1 MIKFPNGAVLTE
13 NRSFDYIKTLGIGF
27 VLLALSILIGLFFS
41 SEFTLTADNI
51 RSVVST
57 EIQQESVLSMIP
69 QEKLGQPLGKI
80 EFLSVVNN
88 SINTANESFRAKQ
101 EWDNVIYGE
110 SDKAMSLARMGISS
124 PIQKWG
130 TAFFWLTF
138 MLGFAGTLVVA
149 FAKLKSKPAG
159 INNDNIFF
167 KGMGSRGFWAILLSA
182 FLVVFYVLLYWYP
195 AYIIEWIILVD
206 PIAMVLSGGLSS
218 QWFFYGF
225 VYTLAIVGMGLKF
238 MVKYRHNKYQ
248 LFRTFSV
255 MFFQT
260 AFAFAIPNILGALN
274 MPAVDLKN
282 IWPLDYSF
290 FFEYRLDALIDS
302 GMIGYFMMFWGFALM
317 IIGVPLFTFF
327 FGKRWYCSWVCGC
340 GGLAETAGDDFRHL
354 SDKSLNFWKVERIL
368 IHSVLVFSV
377 VMTVGVV
384 YTYLTNSSTLF
395 GMNTYTIRSVYGF
408 GVGSVFAGVIGTGFY
423 PVLGN
428 RSWCRMG
435 CPLAAYLGLI
445 QRLRSK
451 FRITTNGAQCIS
463 CGNCST
469 YCEMGIDVKWY
480 AQRQQP
486 IVRSSCV
493 GCGICAAV
501 CPRGVLNLEV
511 KDLDGR
517 LDQYTKP
524 EEFKM
529 VEILKNVGKDF

>member
-1 MIKFPNGAVLTE
+1 MIKFPNGAVLAE

-27 VLLALSILIGLFFS
+27 SLMALSILIGLFFS
-41 SEFTLTADNI
+41 SDFTLTADNI
-51 RSVVST
+51 RSVVSS

-69 QEKLGQPLGKI
+69 QEKLGEPLGKI
-80 EFLSVVNN
+80 DFLSVVNN
-88 SINTANESFRAKQ
+88 SINSANESFRAKQ

-110 SDKAMSLARMGISS
+110 SDKVMSLARMGISS

-138 MLGFAGTLVVA
+138 MLGFAGTLIVA
-149 FAKLKSKPAG
+149 FAKLKSKHAG

-167 KGMGSRGFWAILLSA
+167 KGMGTRGFWAILLSL
-182 FLVVFYVLLYWYP
+182 FLIAFYVLLYWYP

-206 PIAMVLSGGLSS
+206 PIALVLSGGLAS

-225 VYTLAIVGMGLKF
+225 VYTLAIVGMGIKF

-395 GMNTYTIRSVYGF
+395 GINTYTIRSVYGF

-501 CPRGVLNLEV
+501 CPRGVLSLEV
-511 KDLDGR
+511 KDVNGR

-529 VEILKNVGKDF
+529 VEILKKSGGEF